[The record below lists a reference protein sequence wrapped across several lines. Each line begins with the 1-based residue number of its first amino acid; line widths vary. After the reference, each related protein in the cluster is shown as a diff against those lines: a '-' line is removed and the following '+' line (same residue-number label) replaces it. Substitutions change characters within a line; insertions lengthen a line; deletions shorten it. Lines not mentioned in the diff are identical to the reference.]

1 VICCTVL
8 AVAVFNNLC
17 QQKGE
22 EIKGTERR
30 RNKRGNEEGSRG
42 QAGRGGEERGRGGE
56 EMGREGE
63 EIGRGETGR
72 EDESGGEGR
81 EWHILWGE
89 KPPKMQ
95 N

>member
-1 VICCTVL
+1 M
-8 AVAVFNNLC
+8 
-17 QQKGE
+17 
-22 EIKGTERR
+22 
-30 RNKRGNEEGSRG
+30 
-42 QAGRGGEERGRGGE
+42 GRG
-56 EMGREGE
+56 GE